1 MKSGITNASC
11 RRKIS
16 YQSEQ
21 DQRQKKRD
29 KKAKEKNGKK
39 AQRSSAR
46 WSLVSMIRG
55 LSTSNGGLRR
65 PRPRPLRTRLNAVRK
80 GKEKNVVC
88 TKTVVAKVEHVEKV
102 RMLCK
107 EYQERM
113 KGNSSETHQ
122 GVVTFECTEDTFE
135 ENAFHFWERY
145 KDANSFN
152 QNMTSEDT
160 SYFLEKVGIRKP
172 RARVLTLLRSNDAS
186 WVQFGSVQLY

>member
-1 MKSGITNASC
+1 
-11 RRKIS
+11 
-16 YQSEQ
+16 
-21 DQRQKKRD
+21 
-29 KKAKEKNGKK
+29 
-39 AQRSSAR
+39 
-46 WSLVSMIRG
+46 MIRG

-65 PRPRPLRTRLNAVRK
+65 PRPRPLRTRLTAVRK

-186 WVQFGSVQLY
+186 WVQFGSVEFQFEF

>member
-21 DQRQKKRD
+21 DQRRQKKRD

-65 PRPRPLRTRLNAVRK
+65 PRPRPLRTRLTAVRK

-172 RARVLTLLRSNDAS
+172 RARVLTLLR
-186 WVQFGSVQLY
+186 

>member
-1 MKSGITNASC
+1 MYVYVI
-11 RRKIS
+11 
-16 YQSEQ
+16 
-21 DQRQKKRD
+21 KKR
-29 KKAKEKNGKK
+29 KKNGKK
-39 AQRSSAR
+39 ASKRAVGH
-46 WSLVSMIRG
+46 VSMMRG
-55 LSTSNGGLRR
+55 LSTSNGGGRRALRTR
-65 PRPRPLRTRLNAVRK
+65 GPLRTRLTSNAVRK

-113 KGNSSETHQ
+113 KGNSSETHK

-172 RARVLTLLRSNDAS
+172 RGLEA
-186 WVQFGSVQLY
+186 